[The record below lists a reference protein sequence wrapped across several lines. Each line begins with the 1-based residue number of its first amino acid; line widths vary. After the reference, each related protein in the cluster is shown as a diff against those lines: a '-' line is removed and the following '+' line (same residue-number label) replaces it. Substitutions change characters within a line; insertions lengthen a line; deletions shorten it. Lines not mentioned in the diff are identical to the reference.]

1 MASMEE
7 RNKTLVLEAFNALFN
22 KRDYEAPLQFVSAAG
37 MSPFGTFET
46 CRHTATMSVYGGR
59 AEVVGIQLDR
69 RSRWMDHAA
78 RGELGRRPPLGRPQT
93 AVTQC
98 VRKQNA
104 CGNLMMIIGHSRAG
118 KWR

>member
-1 MASMEE
+1 MT
-7 RNKTLVLEAFNALFN
+7 RF
-22 KRDYEAPLQFVSAAG
+22 AAVHE
-37 MSPFGTFET
+37 SLLGTFET

-69 RSRWMDHAA
+69 LSRWRDHAA

-93 AVTQC
+93 AVTKC
-98 VRKQNA
+98 ARKQNA
-104 CGNLMMIIGHSRAG
+104 CGNLMIIGHSQAG